1 MLLRVTTAIV
11 EPNMLIREGLTSLL
25 ERYSY
30 RIVGSA
36 SGVVE
41 LVAQSPPEPPKLVL
55 VGAETVE
62 NAVLEARKSRDLWP
76 ASKIV
81 LLLEARDNDDF
92 RQMMASEIDG
102 CVPRSVSQTTLMR
115 TVDLVMLEDA
125 RVLVMIGQPHRHI
138 RLATSEAK
146 PLAPSIEHPHNGDA
160 THHNGNGNGSAAL
173 AGPVV
178 LDSPRFDNSRPDSSL
193 LDSPR
198 LDSPR
203 LDSPRLVVN
212 GLVGVTPIL
221 PTAEASQA
229 ETRPRVVPR
238 LSERETQILDSI
250 VHGYSNKLI
259 ARKCGIT
266 EATVKVHMKSILRKI
281 QVVNRTQAAVWA
293 MENGCAAPVEK
304 RMLEADAEG
313 GAAA

>member
-1 MLLRVTTAIV
+1 
-11 EPNMLIREGLTSLL
+11 
-25 ERYSY
+25 
-30 RIVGSA
+30 
-36 SGVVE
+36 
-41 LVAQSPPEPPKLVL
+41 VL

-198 LDSPR
+198 L
-203 LDSPRLVVN
+203 VVN

-293 MENGCAAPVEK
+293 MENGCAAHVEK
-304 RMLEADAEG
+304 RLLEADAEG